1 MPQQQIP
8 LTIAIAPFPEGFQGD
23 MDETFQQ
30 GVQLM
35 EAYIE
40 GNFLTGLILPPGSTL
55 PTTDQGPIA
64 MGGQWYFWNDATQSY
79 QPQTVPT
86 KAATNYAK
94 NSAYQVQQTGA
105 TFNPPNGVSQ
115 TYDLAL
121 FRNTQAA
128 GFVTINADTGPIA
141 GADNDPIVSAIR
153 YTVGP
158 SLLPSPAATDLVTHE
173 HIFEGIDISP
183 LIGQTLSLS
192 FSFWTNTPGN
202 YSAYLTSAGRDV
214 SIVLPFQ
221 IVTPNQWTRIK
232 FPGLPPLPTGQGTW
246 NFSEGV
252 TGLYFG
258 LPLAIGT
265 QWQTANANSWQN
277 QFVGGTSA
285 NINLLSVA
293 NNQIKLTG
301 LKLEAAASVSY
312 YSMPVFDADYWQA
325 TRYYWTGF
333 GYQSQTPSIP
343 TFGQCPLDGQW
354 IIAQLFA
361 HRMCK
366 NPNVVP
372 YSYLTPANPGFVSD
386 LSTAFEIPKATLVA
400 MRKGMN
406 DSATLTAVSV
416 TGNTTSASAVVTA
429 VSSTANLKA
438 LMPISGAGI
447 PFGTVIRSVD
457 SGTQI
462 TLSQAATAT
471 ATAVALT
478 VNQTRRGDTLACYLV
493 ADARLS

>member
-30 GVQLM
+30 AVQNM

-64 MGGQWYFWNDATQSY
+64 VGDQWYFWNDATKSY

-115 TYDLAL
+115 TYDLTL

-128 GFVTINADTGPIA
+128 GFVTINADTGPAA
-141 GADNDPIVSAIR
+141 GADNDPIQSAIR

-173 HIFEGIDISP
+173 HVFEGIEISP
-183 LIGQTLSLS
+183 LIGQALSLA
-192 FSFWTNTPGN
+192 FSFWTNTPGD

-214 SIVLPFQ
+214 SIVFPFQ
-221 IVTPNQWTRIK
+221 IVTPNVWTRIK

-246 NFSEGV
+246 NFGEGV

-277 QFVGGTSA
+277 LFVGGTSA

-301 LKLEAAASVSY
+301 LKLEAATSVSY
-312 YSMPVFDADYWQA
+312 YSMPVFDDDYWEA

-343 TFGQCPLDGQW
+343 SFGHCQLDGRW
-354 IIAQLFA
+354 MIAQLFA
-361 HRMCK
+361 HRMC
-366 NPNVVP
+366 NAPNVVP
-372 YSYLTPANPGFVSD
+372 YSFVTPANPGFISD
-386 LSTAFEIPKATLVA
+386 LSTGYEIPKATLAA
-400 MRKGMN
+400 MRKGAN
-406 DSATLTAVSV
+406 DGATLTAVSV
-416 TGNTTSASAVVTA
+416 TGNTTSASAVVTG